1 MTKATTLITFFFLLM
16 ATVQLGAGES
26 QKVDQKVNF
35 IEWQFG
41 GEPWIFRK
49 FIELSP
55 DGRFVAALEKGNM
68 SWVSVWKVNDS
79 LELDAKVYSTEG
91 REFFVQDIEWVG
103 HYLLILVLDGVKT
116 IDETDIIGYGYY
128 CEHSRI
134 LIWDSEC
141 GIESDF
147 LKGDFG
153 LMFAHHKRRSVLLFH
168 RRDFNKKEHVGECRV
183 SLYSVPQGKLIK
195 HFKLI
200 LNHDPYDPEWSL
212 GFGGYPLF
220 WCPDG
225 ERFWMTDEYSESN
238 FEVGTIHVPIL
249 RVVDLEGKSKIIS
262 GEPRKKWL
270 IVKKA
275 PFFVQECRKGYDDV
289 KGTSYLA
296 MYRPPAVLVD
306 GKLCGVGAA
315 GWYKLRSI
323 CFFNEEGLVKEIPLE
338 RKRFE
343 SLRRSLERIGI
354 KYCEIKALSPDGHRL
369 LLQELKE
376 KEKGVVEDAFEIPF
390 GEKRW
395 VLVWDMETQ
404 ILRHVLLIGS
414 IDEVYGWVDSSRL
427 IVRARGSQ
435 TKTQEGVL
443 IYEWQYGLLCLPDTS
458 LPTKKQ

>member
-1 MTKATTLITFFFLLM
+1 MFGQRVTKATTLVTVYLFFLPITT
-16 ATVQLGAGES
+16 AQLWSCES
-26 QKVDQKVNF
+26 QKVYQKVGF

-79 LELDAKVYSTEG
+79 GELDAKVYSTEG

-103 HYLLILVLDGVKT
+103 HYLLVLVLDGVKT
-116 IDETDIIGYGYY
+116 IAE
-128 CEHSRI
+128 EHNVSYKYLRENSRI
-134 LIWDSEC
+134 LIWDSER
-141 GIESDF
+141 GVEFNF

-153 LMFAHHKRRSVLLFH
+153 LMFAHHKKGSILLFH
-168 RRDFNKKEHVGECRV
+168 RRDKGKGEHVGECRV

-200 LNHDPYDPEWSL
+200 LNSDPYDPQWGL
-212 GFGGYPLF
+212 GSDGYPLF

-225 ERFWMTDEYSESN
+225 ERFWMTDIYDV
-238 FEVGTIHVPIL
+238 EVGMVPVPVL
-249 RVVDLEGKSKIIS
+249 KVVDLEGKSKIIS
-262 GEPRKKWL
+262 GKQREKWL
-270 IVKKA
+270 IIKKA
-275 PFFVQECRKGYDDV
+275 NFLVHECQEGYDDV
-289 KGTSYLA
+289 KGTNYLA
-296 MYRPPAVLVD
+296 MYGPPAVLVD

-343 SLRRSLERIGI
+343 PLRCSLEQIGI
-354 KYCEIKALSPDGHRL
+354 KRCEIKALSPDGHRL
-369 LLQELKE
+369 LLQELRE
-376 KEKGVVEDAFEIPF
+376 KEEGVVEDASAVPF

-404 ILRHVLLIGS
+404 ILRHVSLIGS
-414 IDEVYGWVDSSRL
+414 IEEVYDWVDSSRL
-427 IVRARGSQ
+427 IVRVRGPQ
-435 TKTQEGVL
+435 IDT
-443 IYEWQYGLLCLPDTS
+443 WQYGLLCLPDTS